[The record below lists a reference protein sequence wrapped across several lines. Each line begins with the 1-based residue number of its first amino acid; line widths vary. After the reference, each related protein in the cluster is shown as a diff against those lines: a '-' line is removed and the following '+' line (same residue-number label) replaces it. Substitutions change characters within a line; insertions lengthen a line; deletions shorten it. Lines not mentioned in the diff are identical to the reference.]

1 MDKAK
6 APKRLGEILMDNGV
20 LKDSELKR
28 ALEIQ
33 KEEGGLLGQILV
45 GKGFLTEEDVV
56 VALAQQLDYPYLPVS
71 NFVINKDAVQA
82 IPSSMAL
89 EYVCVPVD
97 KVGGRLAVVMS
108 DPSNAAA
115 VRKLERASGCR
126 VQAFVGTISEIES
139 ALERCYKKKTAK
151 KTKDAGADRMKMV
164 LQKASEER
172 QKNRK

>member
-20 LKDSELKR
+20 LKEAELKR

-71 NFVINKDAVQA
+71 NFVINQDAVQA

-139 ALERCYKKKTAK
+139 ALERCYKKKPAK
-151 KTKDAGADRMKMV
+151 KSKDAGADRMKMV

>member
-1 MDKAK
+1 MDKTK

-20 LKDSELKR
+20 LKDAELKK

-45 GKGFLTEEDVV
+45 GKGFVTEEDVV

-71 NFVINKDAVQA
+71 NFAINKDAAQA
-82 IPSSMAL
+82 IPASLAL

-139 ALERCYKKKTAK
+139 AIESCYKKKPAK
-151 KTKDAGADRMKMV
+151 KFKDAGADKMKMV

-172 QKNRK
+172 RKNRK